1 MVHFPRHPIDIFLGD
16 TSKIK
21 SFWEDTTYSADSV
34 FSVPLSH
41 GCLALAK
48 YTSAPVSFSII
59 EEYRGFPSV
68 FLPKCLL
75 LEPDEF
81 NAKLMDWLIWYN
93 TKRVHFAF
101 GNKMTPVQF
110 LLSWKPS
117 EKLAVEL
124 PAECKSGWTH
134 TIYCTFKFFC

>member
-1 MVHFPRHPIDIFLGD
+1 MHMWRGSIGPYRIEFLA
-16 TSKIK
+16 
-21 SFWEDTTYSADSV
+21 Y
-34 FSVPLSH
+34 H
-41 GCLALAK
+41 
-48 YTSAPVSFSII
+48 
-59 EEYRGFPSV
+59 
-68 FLPKCLL
+68 KCLL

-81 NAKLMDWLIWYN
+81 NAKLMDWLTWYN

-134 TIYCTFKFFC
+134 TIDKSRINHSSKPKTALSRS

>member
-1 MVHFPRHPIDIFLGD
+1 MWRGSIGPYRIEFLA
-16 TSKIK
+16 
-21 SFWEDTTYSADSV
+21 Y
-34 FSVPLSH
+34 H
-41 GCLALAK
+41 
-48 YTSAPVSFSII
+48 
-59 EEYRGFPSV
+59 
-68 FLPKCLL
+68 KCLL

-81 NAKLMDWLIWYN
+81 NAKLMDWLTWYN

-124 PAECKSGWTH
+124 PVECKSGWTH
-134 TIYCTFKFFC
+134 TR